1 MYDLVN
7 RKDKYQHIKEKI
19 SVIYCISIDK
29 HLYIGSS
36 KNFCERIRQHRKEL
50 LNNRH
55 KNKFM
60 QNCYNKYKT
69 MSFNVLQ
76 EFDANISKKEIIKIE
91 SFWIKYLKSDLN
103 IEDPLFTGGH
113 HFSKIVYQYTKL
125 GEFVREWPSVDTASQ
140 VLNISRHP
148 IYSCANGKN
157 INHKSAHEFIWSY
170 VKLSNILYTNN
181 TGSNLIKKEVEL
193 LEEGKC
199 IKKFNSLSDCARFL
213 KEYTNYQKDWK
224 NLRTHLSVGVKK
236 GWKVLNK
243 FSINYTGS

>member
-7 RKDKYQHIKEKI
+7 RKDKYQHIKEKLN
-19 SVIYCISIDK
+19 VIYCISIDK

-60 QNCYNKYKT
+60 QNCFNKYKT
-69 MSFNVLQ
+69 MTFNVLQ
-76 EFDANISKKEIIKIE
+76 EFDNNISKKEIINIE
-91 SFWIKYLKSDLN
+91 SFWIKYLKSNLN

-113 HFSKIVYQYTKL
+113 HFSKKVYQYTKL
-125 GEFVREWPSVDTASQ
+125 GEFVKEWPSIDTAAQ
-140 VLNISRHP
+140 YLNISRHP
-148 IYSCANGKN
+148 MYSCASGKN
-157 INHKSAHEFIWSY
+157 KNHKSSHGFIWSY
-170 VKLSNILYTNN
+170 KKLININYKNN
-181 TGSNLIKKEVEL
+181 TGDNLIKTKVEL
-193 LEEGKC
+193 LENEIV
-199 IKKFNSLSDCARFL
+199 IKNFDSLSDCARFL
-213 KEYTNYQKDWK
+213 KEYSNYSKDWK
-224 NLRTHLSVGVKK
+224 NLRTNLCTANKK